1 MLPRLE
7 TLGSCPICCDRESRP
22 AFCGRDR
29 LFGIEGEFG
38 YRRCNSCGSYF
49 QDPRVVKEDLPLC
62 YPACYSPHHTAA
74 TSQESAASAP
84 LRRRFSG
91 LRDRLRRAVVGAVR
105 HESRARRALDAGRWV
120 ALFRRARERSFRD
133 AVIDELLPRTPQEER
148 ALDVGCGNG
157 GLLAALSSVGWR
169 AEGVEPSA
177 EAAEA
182 ARLSSGCR
190 VRVGDILDVELPQD
204 AYGLVVLHHVVEHLP
219 EPNAVLT
226 RLRASLRPGG
236 RLVLVWPNPHS
247 LGARRL
253 GSSWAGWDV
262 PRHLSVAPR
271 SAIAAACS
279 SVGLRPL
286 AFRTTARHAA
296 AFCAM
301 SRAMHRSVPV
311 DIENPPVAIL
321 DRLFGAIETL
331 LVGLG
336 LPFGEEAILT
346 AERPAVP

>member
-1 MLPRLE
+1 
-7 TLGSCPICCDRESRP
+7 
-22 AFCGRDR
+22 
-29 LFGIEGEFG
+29 
-38 YRRCNSCGSYF
+38 
-49 QDPRVVKEDLPLC
+49 
-62 YPACYSPHHTAA
+62 
-74 TSQESAASAP
+74 
-84 LRRRFSG
+84 
-91 LRDRLRRAVVGAVR
+91 
-105 HESRARRALDAGRWV
+105 LDAGRWV

-286 AFRTTARHAA
+286 ACLTTARHAA